1 MLVKSVSLVIQ
12 TYKDKKLFEKCFRLN
27 PIIGYNLTF
36 SLYVKSL
43 VCTFKSN
50 SMKKFLLQLFEFA
63 LHRGKKA
70 WRPDSLLALFD
81 RHNEEYRA
89 LIGHGRSLNSYK
101 RYDVVFR
108 HLQSFL
114 KGRKQEG
121 LRLSDVS
128 PELVRDFE
136 RYLRIEMGL
145 KNNSVWVYMITLK
158 HIFSLALAS
167 GKIPSNPFAG
177 YRNRFEQV
185 DRGYLSEEELMR
197 LINYPLKPGTQR
209 LVRDLFVFA
218 AFTGL
223 SYVDM
228 KKLRWENVRTMFD
241 GKIWIVI
248 RRTKT
253 HTPSNV
259 LLLDI
264 PLQIL
269 ARHGNREWA
278 RVFPIPSNN
287 CCNAYLIM
295 LGQACGIPTRIT
307 FHLARHTFATL
318 SLSKGVPIETL
329 SSVMGHTSIRT
340 TQIYAKVVNE
350 KVGEDMSRLADR
362 LRHLP
367 LPG

>member
-1 MLVKSVSLVIQ
+1 
-12 TYKDKKLFEKCFRLN
+12 
-27 PIIGYNLTF
+27 
-36 SLYVKSL
+36 
-43 VCTFKSN
+43 
-50 SMKKFLLQLFEFA
+50 MKKFFHQLLEFV
-63 LHRGKKA
+63 HTRDKKS

-89 LIGHGRSLNSYK
+89 LIGHGRSRNSYK

-114 KGRKQEG
+114 RGRKQEG
-121 LRLSDVS
+121 LRLAEVS

-185 DRGYLSEEELMR
+185 DRGYLSEEEL
-197 LINYPLKPGTQR
+197 
-209 LVRDLFVFA
+209 
-218 AFTGL
+218 
-223 SYVDM
+223 
-228 KKLRWENVRTMFD
+228 
-241 GKIWIVI
+241 
-248 RRTKT
+248 
-253 HTPSNV
+253 

-269 ARHGNREWA
+269 ARHGNKEWA
-278 RVFPIPSNN
+278 HVFRIPSNN

-329 SSVMGHTSIRT
+329 SSVMGHTNIRT

-350 KVGEDMSRLADR
+350 KVGEDMSRLADK

-367 LPG
+367 LPR

>member
-1 MLVKSVSLVIQ
+1 MKSIFIS
-12 TYKDKKLFEKCFRLN
+12 
-27 PIIGYNLTF
+27 II
-36 SLYVKSL
+36 SSVRS
-43 VCTFKSN
+43 C
-50 SMKKFLLQLFEFA
+50 
-63 LHRGKKA
+63 GKKA
-70 WRPDSLLALFD
+70 GRSDTLLSLFD

-89 LIGHGRSLNSYK
+89 LIGHGRSFKSYK
-101 RYDVVFR
+101 RYEVVFR
-108 HLQSFL
+108 HMQVFL
-114 KGRKQEG
+114 KGRKLER
-121 LRLSDVS
+121 LRLVEVTPD
-128 PELVRDFE
+128 LVRDFE
-136 RYLRIEMGL
+136 RYLRIEMKL

-158 HIFSLALAS
+158 HVLSLAVAT
-167 GKIPSNPFAG
+167 GKISSDPFAG

-185 DRGYLSEEELMR
+185 DRGYLTETELLQVM
-197 LINYPLKPGTQR
+197 NHPLEPGTQR

-228 KKLRWENVRTMFD
+228 KKLRWENIRTMFD
-241 GKIWIVI
+241 GKSWIVI

-253 HTPSNV
+253 NTPSNV

-269 ARHGNREWA
+269 ERHGDREGA
-278 RVFPIPSNN
+278 HVFRIPSNN
-287 CCNAYLIM
+287 CCNAYLYM
-295 LGQACGIPTRIT
+295 LERACGIPTHIT
-307 FHLARHTFATL
+307 FHIARHTFATL

-350 KVGEDMSRLADR
+350 KVGEDMSRLADK

-367 LPG
+367 YRG